1 MKLSTMSS
9 RDRRALTIGAC
20 IVIPGLMIPW
30 VIKPYLNALAD
41 VHSQTDDARE
51 QLARER
57 RAIAQLPKLPVAQ
70 TRAAQQ
76 LDSEVP
82 RLFQANDVL
91 VANGDFAEYVAS
103 AAQSAGIR
111 LSQSET
117 RPVRPVSGGVQALGL
132 EIRAEGDLDGLLHFL
147 NQLETGG
154 KLIRLETVSLSGG
167 GQVNTETRGLPPE
180 LEGIQ
185 RLMQMRRFRPRGLGG
200 GDAGQLVQ
208 NGGVENQLPSANPM
222 DGVEVLSLSA
232 TLYGY
237 RLNLAPWTAT
247 ETRGH
252 EAASS
257 FKRTAID
264 FASVDDI
271 IAHDLFST
279 TRTPPSRSYRDAMIA
294 ASQPA
299 PVVRQPA
306 RAAAPQTPLPHLVGT
321 GLGANSFAMAQ
332 SGNASPQL
340 LHIGENI
347 EGYTL
352 TGVHRGSAEFRS
364 PDGSSVR
371 VYADAA
377 GAASTAAAANGA
389 RRRRRRGGE
398 QGGPQG
404 QGNQPQP
411 NVTSQDITPEVF
423 QQIQNQLQQA
433 LGANFNGNVSVHRT
447 QDGTTVISSQSTTPV
462 PIQASPSPSH

>member
-1 MKLSTMSS
+1 MSP

-41 VHSQTDDARE
+41 IHSQTDDARD

-57 RAIAQLPKLPVAQ
+57 RAIAQLPKLPPAQ

-76 LDSEVP
+76 LDAEVP

-91 VANGDFAEYVAS
+91 VANGDLAEYVAS
-103 AAQSAGIR
+103 AAQTAGVR

-154 KLIRLETVSLSGG
+154 KLIRLETVNLSGG
-167 GQVNTETRGLPPE
+167 GRVITEARGLPPE
-180 LEGIQ
+180 LEGLQ
-185 RLMQMRRFRPRGLGG
+185 RLMQMRRFQPRGMGVAG
-200 GDAGQLVQ
+200 AGQPGE
-208 NGGVENQLPSANPM
+208 NDGTENQMQGSNPM

-237 RLNLAPWTAT
+237 RLDLAPWTLT
-247 ETRGH
+247 ETRGR
-252 EAASS
+252 EAASP
-257 FKRTAID
+257 FARTAID

-271 IAHDLFST
+271 IAHDPFSA

-299 PVVRQPA
+299 PVVRQPVRTA
-306 RAAAPQTPLPHLVGT
+306 VSQTPLPHLVGT
-321 GLGANSFAMAQ
+321 GLGSNSFAVAQ
-332 SGNASPQL
+332 AGNESPQL

-347 EGYTL
+347 AGYTL
-352 TGVHRGSAEFRS
+352 IGVHRGSAEFTAPNGS
-364 PDGSSVR
+364 PVR

-377 GAASTAAAANGA
+377 GSATAAAAA
-389 RRRRRRGGE
+389 EPRRRRRRRGDNQE
-398 QGGPQG
+398 APQG
-404 QGNQPQP
+404 QANQSGP
-411 NVTSQDITPEVF
+411 NTANPSNAQDAF
-423 QQIQNQLQQA
+423 RQIQGQLRQMF
-433 LGANFNGNVSVHRT
+433 GPGFNGNISV
-447 QDGTTVISSQSTTPV
+447 QQIPDGTTIVTTPAPV
-462 PIQASPSPSH
+462 PSPSPSR